1 MLHTI
6 VGATTLQNAME
17 IGVFIGVFI
26 RVCINQSSIGQQDL
40 ESLIMSTAGKHIVYP
55 KQKAATLTSKFLTP
69 SAPSP

>member
-17 IGVFIGVFI
+17 IGVFI

-40 ESLIMSTAGKHIVYP
+40 ESLIMSTAGKHTVYP